1 VKYIEAFVDF
11 DAEQQASVCGAEG
24 VAEAVQGL
32 SWTLVGEP

>member
-1 VKYIEAFVDF
+1 VEYIEAFVDF
-11 DAEQQASVCGAEG
+11 DAAQQALGPRG